1 MSPTSPKPPITILVV
16 DKTGTVKECKLKSYD
31 EKELYKK
38 AGFKT
43 ADDFKLRAQ
52 WNINNDDKKYCISV
66 YGKVTGR
73 ANQENKY
80 DFPPPIDTTL
90 MFGSCIIVNKNSA
103 GEPVSISEDEWD
115 TVYEF
120 LFGGFDDLDDKDS
133 DDDEDE
139 DDEDDGLPRTKEGY
153 IKDGFI
159 VDDDEDDEDD
169 EDYEEDEEE
178 DEFVDDEEDEVVKP
192 KAKRTRAP
200 AKPKASDK
208 KKKGDTIFNKANE
221 TRDCYLDCTSELD
234 EEDYL

>member
-1 MSPTSPKPPITILVV
+1 
-16 DKTGTVKECKLKSYD
+16 
-31 EKELYKK
+31 
-38 AGFKT
+38 
-43 ADDFKLRAQ
+43 
-52 WNINNDDKKYCISV
+52 V

-178 DEFVDDEEDEVVKP
+178 EDEFVDDEEDEVVKP